1 MKGAAGLVAEA
12 SGPVVCVPQRLA
24 LGAARLFAAG

>member
-12 SGPVVCVPQRLA
+12 LA
-24 LGAARLFAAG
+24 EPRRPAPICTFAGSMIGATW